1 MLYSIASFGPKTK
14 TFNMPS
20 YNQLIMKDGFKQ
32 DYKLGIKSGVL
43 AGIIYGVLFS
53 LLMILLFRLYLPQIS
68 GQFLEYGIGKQ
79 FVYTLYFIIMPLF
92 LIGFSAVAGLV
103 YGVCFTRLINRLP
116 SQNLWVKS
124 IILSI
129 IFWVAIPIPFGMLI
143 VLINPDRSLGVIIA
157 SIFYYVLFS
166 LIFSFV
172 YKKLKK

>member
-1 MLYSIASFGPKTK
+1 MLKSIASLGPKTK
-14 TFNMPS
+14 TFNMPL
-20 YNQLIMKDGFKQ
+20 YNKLIMKDEFKQ
-32 DYKLGIKSGVL
+32 DYKLGIKSGFL
-43 AGIIYGVLFS
+43 AGVIYGILFS
-53 LLMILLFRLYLPQIS
+53 LLMILLFTLFPQTS
-68 GQFLEYGIGKQ
+68 GQLLEYGIGKQ

-92 LIGFSAVAGLV
+92 LIGFSAVTGLV
-103 YGVCFTRLINRLP
+103 YGVCFIWLINRLP

-143 VLINPDRSLGVIIA
+143 VLINPDRSLGVIIS

-172 YKKLKK
+172 YKKLKN